1 MKSFRTAHR
10 YRKLFFIVFVRRL
23 WHKTQESFGQAF
35 SKACAI
41 KPRRFGARRNG
52 RNSPYG
58 VSLLPSFSLCAFC
71 AKEKSGKHFLCR
83 YASII
88 LQTFTIPPP
97 RQARHLPLHKG
108 GSAKI
113 CSFDCSRKLH
123 QISSCGLDSRQLVAW
138 THLSLQVCGY
148 LFARWMP

>member
-1 MKSFRTAHR
+1 MTQRGNRAKKVLV
-10 YRKLFFIVFVRRL
+10 KLFQKL
-23 WHKTQESFGQAF
+23 
-35 SKACAI
+35 
-41 KPRRFGARRNG
+41 ARSSRVG
-52 RNSPYG
+52 LSLAHERNSPNG
-58 VSLLPSFSLCAFC
+58 VFFCELFFC
-71 AKEKSGKHFLCR
+71 AYGIKRKVGDDFLCR
-83 YASII
+83 YAAII